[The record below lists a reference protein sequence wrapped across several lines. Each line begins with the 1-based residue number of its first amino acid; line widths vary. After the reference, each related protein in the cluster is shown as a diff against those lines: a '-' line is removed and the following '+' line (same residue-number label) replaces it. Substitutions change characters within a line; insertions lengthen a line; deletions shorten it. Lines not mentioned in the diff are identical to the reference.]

1 MAIYS
6 LSVSKVSRANN
17 GSSVASAAYATR
29 SRMRDERT
37 GELYNYQAQ
46 EDLVCSSVILPAGA
60 PEIYKDPERLCN
72 SLEMYEKSETA
83 QVAKKVIVALPR
95 EFDRDL
101 QVKVIEDFISKNFTK
116 NHYAAIYAIHDKGD
130 GNPHAHIIVPSRQI
144 SKTGEWEQIKERKVF
159 ARDELGNKIPVLDK
173 DGNQAYRERAGH
185 GKELLWKRVWEKTNP
200 IETLEFLKEI
210 RKDWADQCN
219 RFLEKEQQIDHRSLE
234 DQGIERIPTIHEGYA
249 AREIER
255 KGGISDRCQE
265 NREIKEH
272 NNWLEKAMEK
282 IHELQQEL
290 RNLFAFKSR
299 EDKQIE
305 KERERERAQRAAE
318 RAEYEK
324 NAAYVKADIQRDPL
338 DRLLERMQ
346 KPKNPAIEKLR
357 DELNDIIINYSFEG
371 LPVPDRYYE
380 LNKIIND
387 YDERQNLQIE
397 AIEEGMEKGLSG
409 EDLYEYT
416 MQRMPEIQQENALR
430 LAERELER
438 DEEEWE
444 R

>member
-6 LSVSKVSRANN
+6 CSISNCSR
-17 GSSVASAAYATR
+17 GKGSSSVASAAYDLRAK
-29 SRMRDERT
+29 MRDERT
-37 GELYNYQAQ
+37 GELYNYQAK
-46 EDLVCSSVILPAGA
+46 EDLIYATVLLPAGA
-60 PEIYKDPERLCN
+60 PESYRDPEKLFN
-72 SLEMYEKSETA
+72 AIEKHEKADNART
-83 QVAKKVIVALPR
+83 AKKLIVALPR
-95 EFDRDL
+95 EFDYEVD
-101 QVKVIEDFISKNFTK
+101 KAVIESFIKKNFTD
-116 NHYAAIYAIHDKGD
+116 HGFAAVYAIHDKGD
-130 GNPHAHIIVPSRQI
+130 GNPHAHILVPNRAI
-144 SKTGEWEQIKERKVF
+144 NERGEWEAKRKM
-159 ARDELGNKIPVLDK
+159 EYVLDK
-173 DGNQAYRERAGH
+173 DGQRIPKIDKETGLQKVDAHGRRQWERVNAERNPLDA
-185 GKELLWKRVWEKTNP
+185 KEK
-200 IETLEFLKEI
+200 LKEI

-219 RFLEKEQQIDHRSLE
+219 RYLEKEQQIDHRSLE
-234 DQGIERIPTIHEGYA
+234 EQGIERVPTIHEGYA

-299 EDKQIE
+299 EDKQRE
-305 KERERERAQRAAE
+305 KERERESAQRVAE

-371 LPVPDRYYE
+371 LPVPDRYYD
-380 LNKIIND
+380 LKKIIND

-409 EDLYEYT
+409 EDLYAFV
-416 MQRMPEIQQENALR
+416 QEKVSRDKEAR
-430 LAERELER
+430 EHPAVDREEDELER
-438 DEEEWE
+438 
-444 R
+444 

>member
-6 LSVSKVSRANN
+6 CSISNCSR
-17 GSSVASAAYATR
+17 GKGSSSVASAAYDLRTK
-29 SRMRDERT
+29 MRDERT

-46 EDLVCSSVILPAGA
+46 EDLICADVLLPAGA
-60 PEIYKDPERLCN
+60 PEIYKDPEKLFN
-72 SLEMYEKSETA
+72 AIEQHEKADNART
-83 QVAKKVIVALPR
+83 AKKLIVALPR
-95 EFDRDL
+95 ELDYKTDKTVLER
-101 QVKVIEDFISKNFTK
+101 FIKDNFTD
-116 NHYAAIYAIHDKGD
+116 HGFAATYAIHDKGD
-130 GNPHAHIIVPSRQI
+130 GNPHAHILVPNRAI
-144 SKTGEWEQIKERKVF
+144 NERGEWEAKRKM
-159 ARDELGNKIPVLDK
+159 EYVLDK
-173 DGNQAYRERAGH
+173 DGQRIPRIDKETGLQKTDAHGRKQWERANIERNPLDS
-185 GKELLWKRVWEKTNP
+185 KEK
-200 IETLEFLKEI
+200 LKEI
-210 RKDWADQCN
+210 RKDWADQLN
-219 RFLEKEQQIDHRSLE
+219 RVLDKEHQVDHRSLE
-234 DQGIERIPTIHEGYA
+234 EQGIERVPTIHEGYA

-255 KGGISDRCQE
+255 AGGISDRCQE
-265 NREIKEH
+265 NREIREH
-272 NNWLEKAMEK
+272 NKLIELALEK
-282 IHELQQEL
+282 IRELQQEL

-299 EDKQIE
+299 EDKQRE

-346 KPKNPAIEKLR
+346 KPKNSAIEKLR

-371 LPVPDRYYE
+371 LPVPDRYYD
-380 LNKIIND
+380 LKKIIND

>member
-6 LSVSKVSRANN
+6 CSISNCSRAK
-17 GSSVASAAYATR
+17 GSSSVASAAYDLRTK
-29 SRMRDERT
+29 MRDERT
-37 GELYNYQAQ
+37 GELYNYQAK
-46 EDLVCSSVILPAGA
+46 EDLICSDVLLPAGA
-60 PEIYKDPERLCN
+60 PEIYKDPERLFN
-72 SLEMYEKSETA
+72 AIEQQEKADNART
-83 QVAKKVIVALPR
+83 AKKLIVALPR
-95 EFDRDL
+95 EFTYEKDKT
-101 QVKVIEDFISKNFTK
+101 VVESFIKSNFTD
-116 NHYAAIYAIHDKGD
+116 HGFAAAYAIHDKGE
-130 GNPHAHIIVPSRQI
+130 GNPHAHILVPNRAI
-144 SKTGEWEQIKERKVF
+144 NERGVWESKRKM
-159 ARDELGNKIPVLDK
+159 EYVLDK
-173 DGNQAYRERAGH
+173 DGNRIPKIDKETGLQKTDSHGRKQWERVNAERNPLDS
-185 GKELLWKRVWEKTNP
+185 KEK
-200 IETLEFLKEI
+200 LKEI
-210 RKDWADQCN
+210 RRDWADQCN
-219 RFLEKEQQIDHRSLE
+219 RYLEKEQQIDHRSLK
-234 DQGIERIPTIHEGYA
+234 DQGIERIPTIHEGFA

-299 EDKQIE
+299 EDKQRE

-357 DELNDIIINYSFEG
+357 NELNDIIINYSFEG

-397 AIEEGMEKGLSG
+397 AIEEGMAKGLSG

-416 MQRMPEIQQENALR
+416 IQRMPEIQQENALR